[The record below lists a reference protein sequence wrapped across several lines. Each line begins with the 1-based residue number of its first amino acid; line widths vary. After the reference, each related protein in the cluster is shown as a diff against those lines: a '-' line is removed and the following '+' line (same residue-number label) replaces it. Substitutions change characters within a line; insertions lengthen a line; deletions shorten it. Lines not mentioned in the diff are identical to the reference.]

1 MTYDEIQKYPICDLL
16 KVLGQT
22 IQEDIKN
29 KHLHKQD
36 ICRMS
41 GVSAMTLYRLCNGE
55 NVSLDG
61 LFRVLKA
68 VGRYDS
74 LELLLTPT
82 QPSPMDLYYKHRK
95 KSRKRKVKEDTAD
108 ETEDEEIT
116 DDGEEWTL

>member
-55 NVSLDG
+55 NVSLDA

-82 QPSPMDLYYKHRK
+82 QPTPMDLYYKYRK
-95 KSRKRKVKEDTAD
+95 KTRKKKVKKEP
-108 ETEDEEIT
+108 EEKVDEEFT
-116 DDGEEWTL
+116 DDGTEWTL

>member
-55 NVSLDG
+55 NVSLDA

-82 QPSPMDLYYKHRK
+82 QPTPMDLYYKYRR
-95 KSRKRKVKEDTAD
+95 KSRKRKVEDDT
-108 ETEDEEIT
+108 ETEDEEIA

>member
-22 IQEDIKN
+22 IETDIKQ

-55 NVSLDG
+55 NVSIEV

-74 LELLLTPT
+74 LEVLLTASDVP
-82 QPSPMDLYYKHRK
+82 PIDLYYKLK
-95 KSRKRKVKEDTAD
+95 KQNKKKAKKEISKN
-108 ETEDEEIT
+108 DEEF
-116 DDGEEWTL
+116 DEGEEWTL